1 MTSTWSAKDGPWR
14 GAGIA
19 VVGMAGRFP
28 QARSINELWRNLSE
42 GRDCIS
48 RFSEDELRAE
58 GVDDATRR
66 HERFVPAGAVLESI
80 DQFDAELFRIGPREA
95 ESMDPQQ
102 RLLLEVVHEALDDAG
117 VDPRRDGRVGMYAG
131 GRLSG
136 YWLQLLHDPEFMSTM
151 GWHQVAAGNDKDFL
165 ATQVSFRL
173 DLRGPSVN
181 VQAACS
187 TSLLAV
193 ALAADALVADQ
204 CDVAVAGGASV
215 AVPHRTGYVYQP
227 GGIASPDGV
236 CRPFDAGANGSVLGN
251 GVAVVVL
258 KTVERALR
266 DRDRILAV
274 LRSTAVNNDGQSKS
288 SFAAPSVEGQTRVI
302 AAALRHAAV
311 DAADIGYVE
320 THGTGTALGD
330 PIEAT
335 ALGRAFAGRSGDPV
349 GIGSVKSNLGHL
361 DPAAGI
367 TSFIKVVLS
376 LSRQAIPPS
385 IHYER
390 PNPAVDLPELG
401 LRVVTELEP
410 WPAGGRPRRAGV
422 SSFGIG
428 GTNVHAILEEAPV
441 EPPVDDRAGDA
452 QLLVVSAASVA
463 ALDEASQQL
472 ADALDA
478 TGTPLADVAF
488 TLHHRRALAV
498 RRWVVAA
505 TAGEAAAA
513 LRGASSSTVV
523 RGGQDGQ
530 VCLLLPGQGTQH
542 TGMGRE
548 LYRKEPSFRAAFDEA
563 AELCGRYLDT
573 DLRELVVL
581 DSYDE
586 DDEARIRR
594 TVVAQPL
601 LFAVEHACAALWRH
615 WGVEPAAVLGHSVG
629 ELVGA
634 SLCGVMSLEDAAR
647 VVAARGRLMEA
658 APEGA
663 MLAVSV
669 DADTALALEDDE
681 VRVSAFNGPRQQTL
695 SAPLSRVD
703 DLEARLS
710 TRGIT
715 WQRLRTS
722 HAFHHPSMARAA
734 ADLEL
739 LLREVDLRPPDR
751 PFFST
756 VTGSRMTA
764 EQAVDPAFWASGVTR
779 PVRFSAAAAEL
790 VAESGSVLLECGPG
804 STLTTLTR
812 AQATDG
818 TTAMCTSLPVP
829 GSRDGDRVTT
839 LRALGTLWQAGV
851 PVDWSG
857 VWRDHDARRVDLPAY
872 PFQRRRYWR
881 ESVAGSPLPPAVA
894 PTPPARTTAPVASA
908 ATDGVPPRQEPS
920 STPSSVTPPTGALPT
935 AHVPVWRPAGVPP
948 SGGEEPACWLVLA
961 HPSGLGAV
969 LPAALA
975 SGSADV
981 VTVVPAPTFAQGA
994 GPAFG
999 IDPGSAEDAR
1009 RLVEALDAVDPARR
1023 PVRLVNTWTTEP
1035 PIGPHSVD
1043 RALRGV
1049 LLGFRAPMVLL
1060 QALAR
1065 AGRRVTGVDTVT
1077 TQLLVA
1083 TGSEMP
1089 DPTFAPALG
1098 LVRVLPQEWPDCQAR
1113 LVDLDRPTDPA
1124 HAHVLLA
1131 ELVAE
1136 LLAGRAEPV
1145 VAYRSGLRL
1154 VESFQP
1160 VELPPPDALVPRLR
1174 PGGTYLVTG
1183 GFGGIGGVLAR
1194 ALAVATRP
1202 HLVLVGRQGTGAD
1215 GDAGDAA
1222 RRLVGELGQLGAQ
1235 VTPVAADV
1243 TRPDQVEGLVRELG
1257 ARFGPVAGA
1266 IHAAGVPGGGLLA
1279 TREPDAAD
1287 AVFAPKTAGTVAL
1300 LAALVP
1306 HRPDFVALCSSFAA
1320 VGGGTGQADYSG
1332 ANATLDALA
1341 WYGRM
1346 IGLPVTSIAWPAWR
1360 DVGMAARMTLPPEL
1374 AAVKAQ
1380 SLATGIDPADG
1391 VRLFASLVVA
1401 GYPQVVLPPVAPAGA
1416 AAPAPPVAPAGAAA
1430 AVPPAP
1436 PAPAAEPA
1444 RWDQPVPSAQSTPA
1458 QPQVAGADD
1467 DAELRGVLRD
1477 RLRGLW
1483 ADALGAQPSE
1493 VDRDFFELGG
1503 QSLLGLQIVGR
1514 ISEQFSVPV
1523 ELNDL
1528 LQHPTLT
1535 ELADLVYERVVQHV
1549 AALPDARVDELL
1561 APRGE

>member
-1 MTSTWSAKDGPWR
+1 MRTVWSAKDGPWR
-14 GAGIA
+14 GAGVA

-28 QARSINELWRNLSE
+28 QARSVDELWRNLSE

-48 RFSEDELRAE
+48 RLTEDELRAE

-66 HERFVPAGAVLESI
+66 HERFVPAGAVLEDI
-80 DQFDAELFRIGPREA
+80 DLFDAELFKVGPREA

-117 VDPRRDGRVGMYAG
+117 VDPQRDGRVGMYAG

-165 ATQVSFRL
+165 ATQVSYRF
-173 DLRGPSVN
+173 DLHGPSVN

-193 ALAADALVADQ
+193 SLAADALVADH
-204 CDVAVAGGASV
+204 CDVAVAGGVSV
-215 AVPHRTGYVYQP
+215 AVPHRTGYLYQP

-258 KTVERALR
+258 KTVERALA

-274 LRSTAVNNDGQSKS
+274 LRSTAVNNDGRSKS
-288 SFAAPSVEGQTRVI
+288 SFAAPSVEGQTQVI
-302 AAALRHAAV
+302 ATALRHAAV
-311 DAADIGYVE
+311 TSTDIGYVE

-335 ALGRAFAGRSGDPV
+335 ALGRAFAGRRGDPV

-361 DPAAGI
+361 DPAAGV
-367 TSFIKVVLS
+367 TSLIKVVLA
-376 LSRQAIPPS
+376 LSRQEIPPS

-401 LRVVTELEP
+401 LRVVTELQP
-410 WPAGGRPRRAGV
+410 WPTGGRPRRAGV

-428 GTNVHAILEEAPV
+428 GTNVHVVLEEAPA
-441 EPPVDDRAGDA
+441 EPPLGDRTEDA
-452 QLLVVSAASVA
+452 QLLVVSAASSA
-463 ALDEASQQL
+463 ALEEASQQL
-472 ADALDA
+472 ADKLDVGHA
-478 TGTPLADVAF
+478 PLADVAF

-505 TAGEAAAA
+505 TSGEAAAA
-513 LRGASSSTVV
+513 LRAESPPTATRS
-523 RGGQDGQ
+523 GQNGE
-530 VCLLLPGQGTQH
+530 VCLLLPGQGAQH
-542 TGMGRE
+542 TGMGRD
-548 LYRKEPSFRAAFDEA
+548 LYRTEPSFRAAFDEA

-573 DLRELVVL
+573 DLREFVVL
-581 DSYDE
+581 DRYDE
-586 DDEARIRR
+586 DDEERIRQ
-594 TVVAQPL
+594 TVIAQPL

-615 WGVEPAAVLGHSVG
+615 WGVEPAVVLGHSVG

-647 VVAARGRLMEA
+647 VVAARGRLMQA

-669 DADTALALEDDE
+669 DADTALAMEDDE

-695 SAPLSRVD
+695 SAPLSRVQ
-703 DLEARLS
+703 DLEEQLT
-710 TRGIT
+710 TRGVP

-722 HAFHHPSMARAA
+722 HAFHHPSMAQAA
-734 ADLEL
+734 AELDL

-756 VTGSRMTA
+756 VTGSRMTP
-764 EQAVDPAFWASGVTR
+764 EQAVDPAFWASGVTG
-779 PVRFSAAAAEL
+779 PVRFSHAVAEL
-790 VAESGSVLLECGPG
+790 VAESGRVLLECGPG

-812 AQATDG
+812 AQTTDG
-818 TTAMCTSLPVP
+818 STVLCTSMPAP
-829 GSRDGDRVTT
+829 GSRDRDRVTT
-839 LRALGTLWQAGV
+839 LRALGALWQAGV
-851 PVDWSG
+851 PVDWSE
-857 VWRDHDARRVDLPAY
+857 VWRDHDARRVSLPAY

-881 ESVAGSPLPPAVA
+881 ESVAGSPRPPAVA
-894 PTPPARTTAPVASA
+894 PPATARFDAAPVMSA
-908 ATDGVPPRQEPS
+908 AATGASPPLQGPNGAPS
-920 STPSSVTPPTGALPT
+920 PVAPPTGQQPT
-935 AHVPVWRPAGVPP
+935 AHVPVWQPAGAPP
-948 SGGEEPACWLVLA
+948 SGGESSACWLVLA
-961 HPSGLGAV
+961 EPGGLGAA
-969 LPAALA
+969 LPGALMSA
-975 SGSADV
+975 GADV
-981 VTVVPAPTFAQGA
+981 VTVVPAPAFAQGT

-999 IDPGSAEDAR
+999 VDPGSAEDAR
-1009 RLVEALDAVDPARR
+1009 RLVQALDAVDPARR
-1023 PVRLVNTWTTEP
+1023 EVRMVNTWTTEP
-1035 PIGPHSVD
+1035 PTGPHSVD
-1043 RALRGV
+1043 RSLRGV
-1049 LLGFRAPMVLL
+1049 RLGFRAPMVLL
-1060 QALAR
+1060 QALVR
-1065 AGRRVTGVDTVT
+1065 AGRRVTGMDTVT

-1083 TGSEMP
+1083 AGSEAP

-1098 LVRVLPQEWPDCQAR
+1098 LVRVLPQEWPDCRAR
-1113 LVDLDRPTDPA
+1113 LIDLERPTNPG
-1124 HAHVLLA
+1124 HAHLLLA
-1131 ELVAE
+1131 ALVAE
-1136 LLAGRAEPV
+1136 LLARGTEPV
-1145 VAYRSGLRL
+1145 VAYRGGLRL

-1160 VELPPPDALVPRLR
+1160 VELPPPDALLPHLR

-1194 ALAVATRP
+1194 ALATVARP
-1202 HLVLVGRQGTGAD
+1202 HLVLVGRHGTAAD
-1215 GDAGDAA
+1215 GEPGEAA
-1222 RRLVGELGQLGAQ
+1222 RRLVSELEQLGAQ
-1235 VTPVAADV
+1235 VTTAAADV
-1243 TRPDQVEGLVRELG
+1243 TRPEQVEGLVRELG
-1257 ARFGPVAGA
+1257 VRFGPIAGA

-1306 HRPDFVALCSSFAA
+1306 HRPDFVGLCSSFAA

-1332 ANATLDALA
+1332 ANAALDALA
-1341 WYGRM
+1341 WYGRT

-1360 DVGMAARMTLPPEL
+1360 DVGMAARMALPPEL
-1374 AAVKAQ
+1374 AAMKAQ

-1391 VRLFASLVVA
+1391 VRLFASLMVA
-1401 GYPQVVLPPVAPAGA
+1401 GYPQVILPPVSPG
-1416 AAPAPPVAPAGAAA
+1416 G
-1430 AVPPAP
+1430 AP
-1436 PAPAAEPA
+1436 PAPSAQPAASAGPVGS
-1444 RWDQPVPSAQSTPA
+1444 DQPVPAAQRTTA
-1458 QPQVAGADD
+1458 GPQVDGAD

-1477 RLRGLW
+1477 RLRELW
-1483 ADALGAQPSE
+1483 VDALGAQPAD

-1514 ISEQFSVPV
+1514 ISEQFSVPI

-1528 LQHPTLT
+1528 LQHPTV
-1535 ELADLVYERVVQHV
+1535 ADLATCVYERLVQHV
-1549 AALPDARVDELL
+1549 AELPDERVDELL
-1561 APRGE
+1561 ASRGE